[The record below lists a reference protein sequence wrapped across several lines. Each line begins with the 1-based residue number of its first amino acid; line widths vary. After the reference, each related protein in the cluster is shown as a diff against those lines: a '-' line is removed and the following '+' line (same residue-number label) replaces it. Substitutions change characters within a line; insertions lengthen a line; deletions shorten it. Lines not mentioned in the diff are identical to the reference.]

1 MTAKKTLADGHEQC
15 ERNQAVGKGS
25 VGGTRQPTQIG
36 ASPDEFVPFGAND
49 PGAVIVKLEL
59 GLDLGRDFDCE
70 GTALRRAAGYPQ
82 HRHMRQRR
90 KVGPSSPRRARQML
104 SDSGQGQVKEAP
116 NRSLKL
122 GLDVREFL

>member
-1 MTAKKTLADGHEQC
+1 MRLCPRHAASVQELMTAKKTLADGHEQC

-90 KVGPSSPRRARQML
+90 KVGPSSPRRAPRC
-104 SDSGQGQVKEAP
+104 SRFRPGTG
-116 NRSLKL
+116 
-122 GLDVREFL
+122 